1 MRHKTMPLHGH
12 TSLAF
17 VGAGSNQGDRMTMIA
32 DAAHR
37 LAETSGI
44 VDLVCSPIY
53 ETQPVGPVGPG
64 TFLNAAFQLSLRIS
78 PMQLLTR
85 MQQIELALGRRRPH
99 CGPRPIDL
107 DLLIYDDLVFQNDVL
122 TVPHPRLIKRAF
134 VLQPLADLAPEICHP
149 ESGLSVGELL
159 AFLPQPTE
167 IIRRFADPI
176 MIACA
181 NAV

>member
-1 MRHKTMPLHGH
+1 MPIQGH
-12 TSLAF
+12 TSRAF
-17 VGAGSNQGDRMTMIA
+17 VGAGSNQGDRMTMIVE
-32 DAAHR
+32 AAHL
-37 LAETSGI
+37 LAETSGV

-53 ETQPVGPVGPG
+53 ETQPVGPVGPEK
-64 TFLNAAFQLSLRIS
+64 FLNAAFQLSLRIS

-85 MQQIELALGRRRPH
+85 MQEIELSLGRRPPR

-134 VLQPLADLAPEICHP
+134 VLQPLADLAPETCHP

-159 AFLPQPTE
+159 AFLPQPNE

-176 MIACA
+176 VIAHA